1 MFLQALLRSGI
12 VRIGSRESGFCIG
25 NGFAPAEML
34 LTGGT
39 VIVRLVED
47 CLFTFKAVYL
57 FSQPVKFGLLFFQ
70 HRKRLFR
77 FIKLGKFF
85 RQQTSCGKGFIGTL
99 FLGIG
104 SGMGG
109 LHFFESRF
117 VFAYLSVSRFGRV
130 KLCGGK
136 VSVYLHLLA
145 FDAFLFIVRQL
156 FQPLGYACEAL
167 CAEKRPE
174 QLFLFLCGAGEQP
187 FKLALREYHHL
198 PELLG
203 GKPQQLYSLR
213 IYVFLAGIIKIR
225 LPHFLFIVVICA
237 VLILVP
243 ALGTGFWS
251 KCP

>member
-1 MFLQALLRSGI
+1 
-12 VRIGSRESGFCIG
+12 
-25 NGFAPAEML
+25 
-34 LTGGT
+34 
-39 VIVRLVED
+39 
-47 CLFTFKAVYL
+47 
-57 FSQPVKFGLLFFQ
+57 
-70 HRKRLFR
+70 
-77 FIKLGKFF
+77 
-85 RQQTSCGKGFIGTL
+85 
-99 FLGIG
+99 
-104 SGMGG
+104 MGG
-109 LHFFESRF
+109 LHLLKSRF

-136 VSVYLHLLA
+136 VSVYFHLLA

-203 GKPQQLYSLR
+203 GKPQQLHSLR

-225 LPHFLFIVVICA
+225 LPHFLFRVVICA
-237 VLILVP
+237 VLIFVP
-243 ALGTGFWS
+243 AIGTGFGR